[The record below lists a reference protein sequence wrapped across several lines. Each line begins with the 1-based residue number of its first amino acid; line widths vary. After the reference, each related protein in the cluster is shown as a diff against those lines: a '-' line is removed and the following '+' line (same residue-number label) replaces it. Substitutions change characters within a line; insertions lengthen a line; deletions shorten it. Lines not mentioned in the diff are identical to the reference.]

1 MKKSRLIGMCA
12 LLLLTAMPVTAQQ
25 IIYGSAKALAGG
37 KGDTVTTLHVERR
50 TRNQLYLMGGA
61 DYRIES
67 STNQSLSRYL
77 RKRCYAVRIDSTLY
91 VNCRKMRYKRYRLGG
106 WYASALEIGGHIFY
120 AAQPVGQA
128 ATETLHRDTDSAR
141 CPQTARRGGR
151 RHPGI
156 GTGEPAR
163 LLRAGSG
170 DGTFCF
176 RGQGTDAR
184 TAGGATG
191 TAEGVRE
198 RNQRSGGSDGE
209 IPAVAEVNPDSTIDA

>member
-1 MKKSRLIGMCA
+1 MKKNRLIGMCA

-128 ATETLHRDTDSAR
+128 ATETLTPHDA
-141 CPQTARRGGR
+141 PKL
-151 RHPGI
+151 PGEVGDAI
-156 GTGEPAR
+156 QA
-163 LLRAGSG
+163 SG
-170 DGTFCF
+170 L
-176 RGQGTDAR
+176 
-184 TAGGATG
+184 
-191 TAEGVRE
+191 V
-198 RNQRSGGSDGE
+198 NQRVYYELDLETGRSAFVDKERMRELLAEQPELLKEFEKETSE
-209 IPAVAEVNPDSTIDA
+209 AAEVMEKYLRRLR

>member
-67 STNQSLSRYL
+67 SANQSLSRYL

-106 WYASALEIGGHIFY
+106 WYASALEIDGHIFY

-128 ATETLHRDTDSAR
+128 ATETLTPHDA
-141 CPQTARRGGR
+141 PKL
-151 RHPGI
+151 PGEVGDAI
-156 GTGEPAR
+156 QA
-163 LLRAGSG
+163 SG
-170 DGTFCF
+170 L
-176 RGQGTDAR
+176 
-184 TAGGATG
+184 
-191 TAEGVRE
+191 V
-198 RNQRSGGSDGE
+198 NQRVYYELDLETGRSAFVDKERMRELLAEQPELLKEFEKETSE
-209 IPAVAEVNPDSTIDA
+209 AAEVMEKYLRRLR

>member
-128 ATETLHRDTDSAR
+128 ATETLTPHDA
-141 CPQTARRGGR
+141 PKL
-151 RHPGI
+151 PGEVGDAI
-156 GTGEPAR
+156 QA
-163 LLRAGSG
+163 SG
-170 DGTFCF
+170 L
-176 RGQGTDAR
+176 
-184 TAGGATG
+184 
-191 TAEGVRE
+191 V
-198 RNQRSGGSDGE
+198 NQRVYYELDLETGRSAFVDKERMRELLAGSGGSDGE
-209 IPAVAEVNPDSTIDA
+209 IPAAAEVNPDSTIDA

>member
-67 STNQSLSRYL
+67 SANQSLSRYL

-128 ATETLHRDTDSAR
+128 ATETLTPHDA
-141 CPQTARRGGR
+141 PKL
-151 RHPGI
+151 PGEVGDAI
-156 GTGEPAR
+156 QA
-163 LLRAGSG
+163 SG
-170 DGTFCF
+170 L
-176 RGQGTDAR
+176 
-184 TAGGATG
+184 
-191 TAEGVRE
+191 V
-198 RNQRSGGSDGE
+198 NQRVYYELDLETGRSAFVDKERMRELLAEQPELLKEFEKETSE
-209 IPAVAEVNPDSTIDA
+209 AAEVMGKYLRRLR

>member
-91 VNCRKMRYKRYRLGG
+91 VNCRKMRYKCYRLGG

-128 ATETLHRDTDSAR
+128 ATETLTPHDA
-141 CPQTARRGGR
+141 PKL
-151 RHPGI
+151 PGEVGDAI
-156 GTGEPAR
+156 QA
-163 LLRAGSG
+163 SG
-170 DGTFCF
+170 L
-176 RGQGTDAR
+176 
-184 TAGGATG
+184 
-191 TAEGVRE
+191 V
-198 RNQRSGGSDGE
+198 NQRVYYELDLETGRSAFVDKERMRELLAEQPELLKEFEKETSE
-209 IPAVAEVNPDSTIDA
+209 AAEVMEKYLRRLR

>member
-1 MKKSRLIGMCA
+1 MKKSRLIGMCT

-128 ATETLHRDTDSAR
+128 ATETLTPHDA
-141 CPQTARRGGR
+141 PKL
-151 RHPGI
+151 PGEVGDAI
-156 GTGEPAR
+156 QA
-163 LLRAGSG
+163 SG
-170 DGTFCF
+170 L
-176 RGQGTDAR
+176 
-184 TAGGATG
+184 
-191 TAEGVRE
+191 V
-198 RNQRSGGSDGE
+198 NQRVYYELDLETGRSAFVDKERMRELLAEQPELLKEFEKETSE
-209 IPAVAEVNPDSTIDA
+209 AAEVMGKYLRRLR

>member
-1 MKKSRLIGMCA
+1 MCA

-128 ATETLHRDTDSAR
+128 ATETLTPHDA
-141 CPQTARRGGR
+141 PKL
-151 RHPGI
+151 PGEVGDAI
-156 GTGEPAR
+156 QA
-163 LLRAGSG
+163 SG
-170 DGTFCF
+170 L
-176 RGQGTDAR
+176 
-184 TAGGATG
+184 
-191 TAEGVRE
+191 V
-198 RNQRSGGSDGE
+198 NQRVYYELDLETGRSAFVDKERMRELLAEQPELLKEFEKETSE
-209 IPAVAEVNPDSTIDA
+209 AAEVMGKYLRRLR

>member
-1 MKKSRLIGMCA
+1 MKKIRLIGMCA

-77 RKRCYAVRIDSTLY
+77 RRRCYAVRIDSTLY

-128 ATETLHRDTDSAR
+128 ATETLTPHDA
-141 CPQTARRGGR
+141 PKL
-151 RHPGI
+151 PGEVGDAI
-156 GTGEPAR
+156 QA
-163 LLRAGSG
+163 SG
-170 DGTFCF
+170 L
-176 RGQGTDAR
+176 
-184 TAGGATG
+184 
-191 TAEGVRE
+191 V
-198 RNQRSGGSDGE
+198 NQRVYYELDLETGRSAFVDKERMRELLAEQPELLKEFEKETSE
-209 IPAVAEVNPDSTIDA
+209 AAEVMEKYLRRLR

>member
-128 ATETLHRDTDSAR
+128 ATETLTPHDA
-141 CPQTARRGGR
+141 PKL
-151 RHPGI
+151 PGEVGDAI
-156 GTGEPAR
+156 QA
-163 LLRAGSG
+163 SG
-170 DGTFCF
+170 L
-176 RGQGTDAR
+176 
-184 TAGGATG
+184 
-191 TAEGVRE
+191 V
-198 RNQRSGGSDGE
+198 NQRVYYELDLETGRSAFVDKERMRELLAEQPELLKEFEEETSE
-209 IPAVAEVNPDSTIDA
+209 AAEVMGKYLRRLR

>member
-128 ATETLHRDTDSAR
+128 ATETLTPHDA
-141 CPQTARRGGR
+141 PKL
-151 RHPGI
+151 PGEVGDAI
-156 GTGEPAR
+156 QA
-163 LLRAGSG
+163 SG
-170 DGTFCF
+170 L
-176 RGQGTDAR
+176 
-184 TAGGATG
+184 
-191 TAEGVRE
+191 V
-198 RNQRSGGSDGE
+198 NQRVYYELDLETGRSAFVDKERMRELLAEQPELLKEFEKETSE
-209 IPAVAEVNPDSTIDA
+209 AAEVMEKYLRRLK

>member
-25 IIYGSAKALAGG
+25 IIYGSAKALARG

-67 STNQSLSRYL
+67 SANQSLSRYL

-128 ATETLHRDTDSAR
+128 ATETLTPHDA
-141 CPQTARRGGR
+141 PKL
-151 RHPGI
+151 PGEVGDAI
-156 GTGEPAR
+156 QA
-163 LLRAGSG
+163 SG
-170 DGTFCF
+170 L
-176 RGQGTDAR
+176 
-184 TAGGATG
+184 
-191 TAEGVRE
+191 V
-198 RNQRSGGSDGE
+198 NQRVYYELDLETGRSAFVDKERMRELLAGQPELLKEFEKETSE
-209 IPAVAEVNPDSTIDA
+209 AAEVMGKYLRRLR

>member
-50 TRNQLYLMGGA
+50 TRNRLYLIGGA

-128 ATETLHRDTDSAR
+128 ATETLTPHDA
-141 CPQTARRGGR
+141 PKL
-151 RHPGI
+151 PGEVGDAI
-156 GTGEPAR
+156 QA
-163 LLRAGSG
+163 SG
-170 DGTFCF
+170 L
-176 RGQGTDAR
+176 
-184 TAGGATG
+184 
-191 TAEGVRE
+191 V
-198 RNQRSGGSDGE
+198 NQRVYYELDLETGRSAFVDKERMRELLAEQPELLKEFEKETSE
-209 IPAVAEVNPDSTIDA
+209 AAEVMGKYLRRLK

>member
-128 ATETLHRDTDSAR
+128 ATETLTPHDAPKLPGEVGDAIQASGLVNQCVYYELDLETGRSAFVDKER
-141 CPQTARRGGR
+141 MC
-151 RHPGI
+151 
-156 GTGEPAR
+156 E
-163 LLRAGSG
+163 LL
-170 DGTFCF
+170 
-176 RGQGTDAR
+176 
-184 TAGGATG
+184 
-191 TAEGVRE
+191 AEQPE
-198 RNQRSGGSDGE
+198 LLKEFEKETSE
-209 IPAVAEVNPDSTIDA
+209 AAEVMEKYLRRLR

>member
-1 MKKSRLIGMCA
+1 M
-12 LLLLTAMPVTAQQ
+12 LLLTAMPVTAQQ

-128 ATETLHRDTDSAR
+128 ATETLTPHDA
-141 CPQTARRGGR
+141 PKL
-151 RHPGI
+151 PGEVGDAI
-156 GTGEPAR
+156 QA
-163 LLRAGSG
+163 SG
-170 DGTFCF
+170 L
-176 RGQGTDAR
+176 
-184 TAGGATG
+184 
-191 TAEGVRE
+191 V
-198 RNQRSGGSDGE
+198 NQRVYYELDLETGRSAFVDKERMRELLAEQPELLKEFEKETSE
-209 IPAVAEVNPDSTIDA
+209 AAEVMEKYLRRLR

>member
-128 ATETLHRDTDSAR
+128 ATETLTPHDA
-141 CPQTARRGGR
+141 PKL
-151 RHPGI
+151 PGEVGDAI
-156 GTGEPAR
+156 QA
-163 LLRAGSG
+163 SG
-170 DGTFCF
+170 L
-176 RGQGTDAR
+176 
-184 TAGGATG
+184 
-191 TAEGVRE
+191 V
-198 RNQRSGGSDGE
+198 NQRVYYELDLETGRSAFVDKERMRELLAEQPELLKEFEKETSE
-209 IPAVAEVNPDSTIDA
+209 AAEVMGKYLRRLR

>member
-1 MKKSRLIGMCA
+1 MCA

-128 ATETLHRDTDSAR
+128 ATETLTPHDA
-141 CPQTARRGGR
+141 PKL
-151 RHPGI
+151 PGEVGDAI
-156 GTGEPAR
+156 QA
-163 LLRAGSG
+163 SG
-170 DGTFCF
+170 L
-176 RGQGTDAR
+176 
-184 TAGGATG
+184 
-191 TAEGVRE
+191 V
-198 RNQRSGGSDGE
+198 NQRVYYELDLETGRSAFVDKERMRELLAEQPELLKEFEKETSE
-209 IPAVAEVNPDSTIDA
+209 AAEVMEKYLRRLR

>member
-128 ATETLHRDTDSAR
+128 ATETLTPHDA
-141 CPQTARRGGR
+141 PKL
-151 RHPGI
+151 PGEVGDAI
-156 GTGEPAR
+156 QA
-163 LLRAGSG
+163 SG
-170 DGTFCF
+170 L
-176 RGQGTDAR
+176 
-184 TAGGATG
+184 
-191 TAEGVRE
+191 V
-198 RNQRSGGSDGE
+198 NQRVYYELDLETGRSAFVDKERMRELLAEQPELLKEFEKETSE
-209 IPAVAEVNPDSTIDA
+209 AAEVMEKYLRRLR

>member
-67 STNQSLSRYL
+67 SANQSLSRYL

-128 ATETLHRDTDSAR
+128 ATETLTPHDA
-141 CPQTARRGGR
+141 PKL
-151 RHPGI
+151 PGEVGDAI
-156 GTGEPAR
+156 QA
-163 LLRAGSG
+163 SG
-170 DGTFCF
+170 L
-176 RGQGTDAR
+176 
-184 TAGGATG
+184 
-191 TAEGVRE
+191 V
-198 RNQRSGGSDGE
+198 NQRVYYELDLETGRSAFVDKERMRELLAEQPELLKEFEKETSE
-209 IPAVAEVNPDSTIDA
+209 AAEVMEKYLRRLR

>member
-128 ATETLHRDTDSAR
+128 ATETLTPHDA
-141 CPQTARRGGR
+141 PKL
-151 RHPGI
+151 PGEVGDAI
-156 GTGEPAR
+156 QA
-163 LLRAGSG
+163 SG
-170 DGTFCF
+170 L
-176 RGQGTDAR
+176 
-184 TAGGATG
+184 
-191 TAEGVRE
+191 V
-198 RNQRSGGSDGE
+198 NQRVYYELDLETGRSAFVDKERMRELLAEQPELLKEFEKETSE
-209 IPAVAEVNPDSTIDA
+209 AAEVMGKYLRRLK

>member
-25 IIYGSAKALAGG
+25 IIYGSAKALAEG

-67 STNQSLSRYL
+67 SANQSLSRYL

-128 ATETLHRDTDSAR
+128 ATETLTPHDA
-141 CPQTARRGGR
+141 PKL
-151 RHPGI
+151 PGEVGDAI
-156 GTGEPAR
+156 QA
-163 LLRAGSG
+163 SG
-170 DGTFCF
+170 L
-176 RGQGTDAR
+176 
-184 TAGGATG
+184 
-191 TAEGVRE
+191 V
-198 RNQRSGGSDGE
+198 NQRVYYELDLETGRSAFVDKERMRELLAEQPELLKEFEKETSE
-209 IPAVAEVNPDSTIDA
+209 AAEVMGKYLRRLR

>member
-128 ATETLHRDTDSAR
+128 ATETLTPHDA
-141 CPQTARRGGR
+141 PKL
-151 RHPGI
+151 PGEV
-156 GTGEPAR
+156 GEAIQ
-163 LLRAGSG
+163 ASG
-170 DGTFCF
+170 L
-176 RGQGTDAR
+176 
-184 TAGGATG
+184 
-191 TAEGVRE
+191 V
-198 RNQRSGGSDGE
+198 NQRVYYELDLETGRSAFVDKERMRELLAEQPELLKEFEKETSE
-209 IPAVAEVNPDSTIDA
+209 AAEVMGKYLRRLR

>member
-1 MKKSRLIGMCA
+1 MCA

-106 WYASALEIGGHIFY
+106 WYASALEIDGHIFY

-128 ATETLHRDTDSAR
+128 ATETLTPHDA
-141 CPQTARRGGR
+141 PKL
-151 RHPGI
+151 PGEVGDAI
-156 GTGEPAR
+156 QA
-163 LLRAGSG
+163 SG
-170 DGTFCF
+170 L
-176 RGQGTDAR
+176 
-184 TAGGATG
+184 
-191 TAEGVRE
+191 V
-198 RNQRSGGSDGE
+198 NQRVYYELDLETGRSAFVDKERMRELLAEQPELLKEFEKETSE
-209 IPAVAEVNPDSTIDA
+209 AAEVMGKYLRRLR

>member
-1 MKKSRLIGMCA
+1 MRKSRLIGMCA

-128 ATETLHRDTDSAR
+128 ATETLTPHDA
-141 CPQTARRGGR
+141 PKL
-151 RHPGI
+151 PGEVGDAI
-156 GTGEPAR
+156 QA
-163 LLRAGSG
+163 SG
-170 DGTFCF
+170 L
-176 RGQGTDAR
+176 
-184 TAGGATG
+184 
-191 TAEGVRE
+191 V
-198 RNQRSGGSDGE
+198 NQRVYYELDLETGRSAFVDKERMRELLAEQPELLKEFEKETSE
-209 IPAVAEVNPDSTIDA
+209 AAEVMGKYLRRLR

>member
-1 MKKSRLIGMCA
+1 MKKIRLIGMCA

-128 ATETLHRDTDSAR
+128 ATETLTPHDA
-141 CPQTARRGGR
+141 PKL
-151 RHPGI
+151 PGEVGDAI
-156 GTGEPAR
+156 QA
-163 LLRAGSG
+163 SG
-170 DGTFCF
+170 L
-176 RGQGTDAR
+176 
-184 TAGGATG
+184 
-191 TAEGVRE
+191 V
-198 RNQRSGGSDGE
+198 NQRVYYELDLETGRSAFVDKERMRELLAEQPELLKEFEKETSE
-209 IPAVAEVNPDSTIDA
+209 AAEVMEKYLRRLR

>member
-128 ATETLHRDTDSAR
+128 ATETLTPHDA
-141 CPQTARRGGR
+141 PKL
-151 RHPGI
+151 PGEVGDAI
-156 GTGEPAR
+156 QA
-163 LLRAGSG
+163 SG
-170 DGTFCF
+170 L
-176 RGQGTDAR
+176 
-184 TAGGATG
+184 
-191 TAEGVRE
+191 V
-198 RNQRSGGSDGE
+198 NQRVYYELDLETGRSAFVDKERMRELLAGQPELLKEFEKETSE
-209 IPAVAEVNPDSTIDA
+209 AAEVMGKYLRRLK